1 MSNSLIQAA
10 QKMYSAKYAEAQ
22 KDITPI
28 AKGVSYLGANITK
41 ALDEKL
47 EEQEKKAAKT
57 TETFKDILLKSEK
70 ARPELTSQITKLQDE
85 YFENIKISE
94 GIFRNKEERQKAVDR
109 NNQIANELKAWEDDL
124 RSQDLNASLAGT
136 VSDFEGDA
144 GKAAKLGYV
153 DKDILA
159 NNIVYKRGPNA
170 GVYTKTLDKD
180 GNIVEKR
187 LSEWEPPIGKF
198 QAGIDTMIDTQQA
211 SVKAGSTGL
220 DWNSYVLPDLSN
232 NLSKLMDNNNF
243 GSLLFDNIGDF
254 NWATQQMAQEFPDA
268 NLSDPEVYKTKR
280 QELREMVKNGVD
292 KNKKPFDWKKEFK
305 DDVLRAYKMDYDDAV
320 AKQALKEI
328 DKNNRGRQRTPLSE
342 LQLLKI
348 NTFINSVNRGG
359 DIQFPNGDIGKKE
372 NGRIQLYMDNG
383 KKYDGIPP
391 MSIDEAMDRANIPV
405 DMRSKVLSGS
415 TSSSAVLA
423 GENPSQPKTAEDL
436 IKLYSNKK

>member
-10 QKMYSAKYAEAQ
+10 QRMYSAKYAEAQ

-28 AKGVSYLGANITK
+28 TKGVSYLGANITK

-94 GIFRNKEERQKAVDR
+94 GIFRNKKERQKAVDR

-124 RSQDLNASLAGT
+124 RSQDLNASLAGA

-187 LSEWEPPIGKF
+187 LSEWEPPTGKF
-198 QAGIDTMIDTQQA
+198 QTGIDAMIDVQQT
-211 SVKAGSTGL
+211 SVKAGSSGL

-232 NLSKLMDNNNF
+232 NLNKLMDNDNF
-243 GSLLFDNIGDF
+243 GSLLFDDIGPF

-268 NLSDPEVYKTKR
+268 DLSNPDVYKAKR
-280 QELREMVKNGVD
+280 QELRQMVKENPD
-292 KNKKPFDWKKEFK
+292 KYKQEFK
-305 DDVLRAYKMDYDDAV
+305 DDVLRAYKMDYDE
-320 AKQALKEI
+320 AKREAELEANKDGIKNQVDISQAI
-328 DKNNRGRQRTPLSE
+328 N
-342 LQLLKI
+342 LLKNQAEVVGLPQAPGI
-348 NTFINSVNRGG
+348 AYGNVAVLRNGRYYIVPTADTSTFTPEPNEKGLSVNDVIRLLGG
-359 DIQFPNGDIGKKE
+359 
-372 NGRIQLYMDNG
+372 
-383 KKYDGIPP
+383 
-391 MSIDEAMDRANIPV
+391 EAIYEGAGSKIWNPTSKANDP
-405 DMRSKVLSGS
+405 L
-415 TSSSAVLA
+415 
-423 GENPSQPKTAEDL
+423 NPF
-436 IKLYSNKK
+436 

>member
-1 MSNSLIQAA
+1 
-10 QKMYSAKYAEAQ
+10 MYSAKYAEAQ

-28 AKGVSYLGANITK
+28 TKGVSYLGANITK

-243 GSLLFDNIGDF
+243 GSLLFDNIGPF

-268 NLSDPEVYKTKR
+268 DLSDPEVYKTKR
-280 QELREMVKNGVD
+280 QELRQMVKENPD
-292 KNKKPFDWKKEFK
+292 KYKQEFK
-305 DDVLRAYKMDYDDAV
+305 DDVLRAYKMDYDDAA
-320 AKQALKEI
+320 AKEKAKTNEQFAK
-328 DKNNRGRQRTPLSE
+328 DRSRTPLSE
-342 LQLLKI
+342 LQLSKI

-359 DIQFPNGDIGKKE
+359 DIQFPNGDIGKKV
-372 NGRIQLYMDNG
+372 NGRIQLYMENG
-383 KKYDGIPP
+383 KKYDGIAPI
-391 MSIDEAMDRANIPV
+391 SIDQAMDRANIPV
-405 DMRSKVLSGS
+405 DMRSEVLSGS
-415 TSSSAVLA
+415 VSSSAVLA
-423 GENPSQPKTAEDL
+423 GENPTQPKTPEQLAQDL
-436 IKLYSNKK
+436 IKLYSTKK

>member
-124 RSQDLNASLAGT
+124 RSQDLNASLAGA

-153 DKDILA
+153 DKNILA
-159 NNIVYKRGPNA
+159 NNITYKRGPEA
-170 GVYTKTLDKD
+170 GVYAKMLDKD

-187 LSEWEPPIGKF
+187 LIEWKPPVTKNIQGINDAAKI
-198 QAGIDTMIDTQQA
+198 QTAALASAKQGGNWDIEVKPSLVQGIDNI
-211 SVKAGSTGL
+211 L
-220 DWNSYVLPDLSN
+220 NE
-232 NLSKLMDNNNF
+232 DNWQ
-243 GSLLFDNIGDF
+243 SLLFDNIQGVNWAKEEIKSRLGVDTENELSQEYIDARQRLRDMVRSGKDENGNSF
-254 NWATQQMAQEFPDA
+254 NWKHEFRNDVVNGTKLKYDELAKEYKDQLSYKEERDTTFIAGQYVPNVDLLNNFTA
-268 NLSDPEVYKTKR
+268 ILNL
-280 QELREMVKNGVD
+280 
-292 KNKKPFDWKKEFK
+292 KNKPGRTNATIIAGLPSLGRVW
-305 DDVLRAYKMDYDDAV
+305 YDDK
-320 AKQALKEI
+320 AKMYVYE
-328 DKNNRGRQRTPLSE
+328 DVESSGLSSSE
-342 LQLLKI
+342 ETYKKSMTTDIKQLLSSK
-348 NTFINSVNRGG
+348 TGG
-359 DIQFPNGDIGKKE
+359 I
-372 NGRIQLYMDNG
+372 
-383 KKYDGIPP
+383 
-391 MSIDEAMDRANIPV
+391 
-405 DMRSKVLSGS
+405 
-415 TSSSAVLA
+415 
-423 GENPSQPKTAEDL
+423 
-436 IKLYSNKK
+436 SNKFFTQSESNDPFNPNN